1 MHYYVGI
8 DIGGSSIKYGLI
20 DETGH
25 LLKKDQLKTQ
35 KEGNKIIESIQKI
48 VDEFKKEHEVS
59 AVGVSI
65 PGIVE
70 EDGFLTTAGAI
81 YDLYGTHLKNVLQE
95 KLLLP
100 VSVENDAVSSALAE
114 KWLGAGKDYSNF
126 FTTVVGTGVGGAI
139 IIDDKV
145 VRGAHATAGEFGF
158 MIVDEIVN
166 NDTRKATLSLNGS
179 VQYGLVNYFYEN
191 QKGSYKLSELNGE
204 RIYELAKEKDKVAQ
218 QVIERLYQKLSMAL
232 FNVLTF
238 LDPEV
243 ILVGGGISANKE
255 FIEELNHRVEKLKRN
270 HKDMSNMTLAEIRP
284 CHFLNDAGIYGAV
297 YKALQNS

>member
-20 DETGH
+20 DETGY
-25 LLKKDQLKTQ
+25 LLKRDQLKTQ

-48 VDEFKKEHEVS
+48 VDEFKNEHEIS

-81 YDLYGTHLKNVLQE
+81 YDLYGIHLKNILQE

-114 KWLGAGKDYSNF
+114 KWLGAGKNFSNF

-139 IIDDKV
+139 IMDDKV

-179 VQYGLVNYFYEN
+179 VQYGLVNYYYEN
-191 QKGSYKLSELNGE
+191 QKGYYKLSELNGE
-204 RIYELAKEKDKVAQ
+204 KIYQLAKEGDKIAQ

-255 FIEELNHRVEKLKRN
+255 FIEELNHRVEKLKKN

-297 YKALQNS
+297 YKALQYS